1 MKQKINRR
9 LENLLQAINLADL
22 DGINSVE
29 TLVDD
34 LQLLRKAYITKDKDY
49 ISLEKENY
57 ILRVKLVLKE
67 LDRPTKLDRPI
78 KLDVRV

>member
-1 MKQKINRR
+1 MKQKTNRR

-34 LQLLRKAYITKDKDY
+34 LQLLRRAYITKGKDY